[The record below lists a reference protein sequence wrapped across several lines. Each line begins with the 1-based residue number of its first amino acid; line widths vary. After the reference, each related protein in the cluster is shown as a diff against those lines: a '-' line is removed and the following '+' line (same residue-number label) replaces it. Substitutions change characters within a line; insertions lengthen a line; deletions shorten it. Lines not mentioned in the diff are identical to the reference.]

1 MVSRKD
7 SVLILGGL
15 CDGVEVSQIAKFS
28 STEKWTR
35 EGNLQAVRSAHRA
48 ISNGDRVYVVGGSET
63 S

>member
-1 MVSRKD
+1 M
-7 SVLILGGL
+7 GGL

-28 STEKWTR
+28 ATEKWSK
-35 EGNLQAVRSAHRA
+35 EGNLQAIRSAHRA

>member
-1 MVSRKD
+1 M
-7 SVLILGGL
+7 GGL

-48 ISNGDRVYVVGGSET
+48 ISNDDRVYVVGGSET